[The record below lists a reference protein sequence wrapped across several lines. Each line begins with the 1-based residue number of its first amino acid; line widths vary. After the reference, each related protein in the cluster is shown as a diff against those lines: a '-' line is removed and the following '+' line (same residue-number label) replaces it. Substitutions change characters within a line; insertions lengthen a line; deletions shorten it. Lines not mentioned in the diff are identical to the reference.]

1 MFGGKLGD
9 LTHLLKNAG
18 KIQELMKDTQEKLS
32 KIEVMG
38 ESGAGA
44 VKIRFNAQN
53 YAKAVMIDDEILKE
67 DKTILLELIAA
78 AINDGAQKI
87 EKEREKI
94 VTNPG
99 MLGGMLTDDVNSRK
113 E

>member
-1 MFGGKLGD
+1 MFGGKMGD
-9 LTHLLKNAG
+9 LTNLLKNAG
-18 KIQELMKDTQEKLS
+18 KIQELMKETQDKLS
-32 KIEVMG
+32 KIEVIG

-44 VKIRFNAQN
+44 VKIKFNAQN

-67 DKTILLELIAA
+67 GKTILLELIAA

-94 VTNPG
+94 VANPG
-99 MLGGMLTDDVNSRK
+99 MLGGMLAGDANAGK